1 MRDDFAVLIITHGRP
16 DNQLT
21 LKCLQELGYSGKL
34 FLVVDDEDKTKDE
47 YIEKYG
53 ADTVKVFHKDAWFD
67 IGDNFYHMKNSSVFA
82 RNECFNIARDLGL
95 KYFLEMDDDFTRIS
109 IRYDDSG
116 ILKEY
121 RPKDIG
127 EIFDYFLEYL
137 EIEQITCLGF
147 VTEGSM
153 IGGIN
158 GEWKKGIIRK
168 VRNTFF
174 CKVDKPF
181 EFKGRFE
188 DISTPA
194 WYNSIGEIFMSVTS
208 AMITTLD
215 KEKNHGGMAEMKN
228 QNITYFER
236 FYGVMWMPSA
246 IKIRCLDS
254 AGNHREHVS
263 WDSVCPKII
272 SERWKK

>member
-21 LKCLQELGYSGKL
+21 LSCLQKLGYNGKL
-34 FLVVDDEDKTKDE
+34 YLVVDDEDKTMDK

-53 ADTVKVFHKDAWFD
+53 ADMVKVFHKVPWFD
-67 IGDNFYHMKNSSVFA
+67 IGDNFYEQKNSSVFA
-82 RNECFNIARDLGL
+82 RNECFKIARDLGL
-95 KYFLEMDDDFTRIS
+95 KYFLELDDDFTRMA
-109 IRYDDSG
+109 IRYNDG
-116 ILKEY
+116 GALKEHK
-121 RPKDIG
+121 PKDIG
-127 EIFDYFLEYL
+127 KLFDIFIEYL
-137 EIEQITCLGF
+137 ELEPITCLGF
-147 VTEGSM
+147 STEVSM
-153 IGGIN
+153 IGGVD
-158 GEWKKGIIRK
+158 GEFAKGITRR

-194 WYNSIGEIFMSVTS
+194 WYNSIGHIFMSITAV
-208 AMITTLD
+208 MISTLD

-228 QNITYFER
+228 QNISYFER

-246 IKIRCLDS
+246 IKIRRMDGE
-254 AGNHREHVS
+254 GNHKENVS
-263 WDSVCPKII
+263 WNNVVPKII